1 MASSNPLSLQPLRSG
16 VSLLEFHIP
25 GWLQMWMIAFR
36 RDQILGRI
44 NKRVGD
50 GGQQGVDIARCLHKR
65 MLDPVSVSAGVKA
78 QLAW

>member
-1 MASSNPLSLQPLRSG
+1 
-16 VSLLEFHIP
+16 
-25 GWLQMWMIAFR
+25 MIAFR
-36 RDQILGRI
+36 RDQILGRV

-50 GGQQGVDIARCLHKR
+50 GGQQGVDIARRLHKR